1 MYSFHQLTI
10 LWFICLVSERRNSR
24 GKDRLFVRQGNP
36 TFDFF
41 VGLYEGDG
49 IKEVSLYNVFLK
61 VIASFCLTQTIRV
74 SELRTSENKSSWWS
88 SVREDLTW
96 DLWIASPAF

>member
-10 LWFICLVSERRNSR
+10 LSFICLVSERRNSR

-74 SELRTSENKSSWWS
+74 SELRTSENKSS
-88 SVREDLTW
+88 
-96 DLWIASPAF
+96 

>member
-10 LWFICLVSERRNSR
+10 LWIICLVSERRNSR

-74 SELRTSENKSSWWS
+74 SELRNSENKSS
-88 SVREDLTW
+88 
-96 DLWIASPAF
+96 